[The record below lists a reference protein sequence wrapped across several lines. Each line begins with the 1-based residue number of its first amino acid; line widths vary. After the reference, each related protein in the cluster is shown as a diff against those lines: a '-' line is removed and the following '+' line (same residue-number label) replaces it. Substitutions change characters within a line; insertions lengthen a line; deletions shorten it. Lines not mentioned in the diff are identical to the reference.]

1 MHHMPASKTCP
12 ACPVCVLAEEE
23 ADFSAKSSSEE
34 DLWEFCAT
42 CKLQA
47 RRVVT
52 QEKQLEKPLWG
63 TAWKN
68 RVLALVSAEKPTGS
82 APASALA
89 SAPASAPALASQ
101 PSLQEYLGSLA
112 FGGCAPNPENT
123 IYRLSEFLD
132 NGEEQRMQSGHQ
144 NTQGVLRNE
153 PPLHRLQLCL
163 PNFENDIKFIM
174 TQYVALA
181 TMNKLIGL
189 ATQGESIH
197 TSLFDAVNEAHQ
209 RDLISDEQRDCLRSL
224 NRAGNEAKHRP
235 LWTTSV
241 SASRRVRSQP
251 PKRQPYRQ

>member
-23 ADFSAKSSSEE
+23 ADFSAKTSSEE

-47 RRVVT
+47 RRAVT

-89 SAPASAPALASQ
+89 SAPASAPAPASQ

-112 FGGCAPNPENT
+112 FARWAPNPENT

-144 NTQGVLRNE
+144 NTLGV
-153 PPLHRLQLCL
+153 HQLQLCL
-163 PNFENDIKFIM
+163 PNFEDDIKKIIS
-174 TQYVALA
+174 QYVALA

-209 RDLISDEQRDCLRSL
+209 RYLISDEQRDCLRSL

>member
-1 MHHMPASKTCP
+1 MPASKTCP

-34 DLWEFCAT
+34 DLWEFCET

-52 QEKQLEKPLWG
+52 QGEQLEKPLWG

-112 FGGCAPNPENT
+112 FARWAPNPENT

-144 NTQGVLRNE
+144 NIQTMQWNE
-153 PPLHRLQLCL
+153 MPPHKLQVCL
-163 PNFENDIKFIM
+163 PNFENDIKFMM

-181 TMNKLIGL
+181 TMNKLICL
-189 ATQGESIH
+189 ATQGESTH
-197 TSLFDAVNEAHQ
+197 TSLFDAVNEAHD
-209 RDLISDEQRDCLRSL
+209 RELISDEQYNCLRRL
-224 NRAGNEAKHRP
+224 NRAGNTAKHRP
-235 LWTTSV
+235 LWTSL
-241 SASRRVRSQP
+241 SAGRRGHSQP
-251 PKRQPYRQ
+251 PQRQPYRQLL